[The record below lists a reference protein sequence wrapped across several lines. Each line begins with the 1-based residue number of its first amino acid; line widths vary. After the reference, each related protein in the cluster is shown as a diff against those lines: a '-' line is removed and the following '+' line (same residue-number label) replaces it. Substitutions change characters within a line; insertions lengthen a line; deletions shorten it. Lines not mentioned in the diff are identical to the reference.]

1 MAMPKRYCSAKL
13 TGDLK
18 GLTCT
23 RDAVAFVTYFQ
34 DGCGGKYACLHHLQR
49 VIEDVA
55 SDPTVG
61 SRAALKFKPL
71 GALADKI
78 EKRQHRRRNGGK

>member
-1 MAMPKRYCSAKL
+1 MAKHYCNARL

-23 RDAVAFVTYFQ
+23 RDAAAFVTYFQ
-34 DGCGGKYACLHHLQR
+34 DGSGGKYACLHHLQR

-55 SDPTVG
+55 SKPTVG
-61 SRAALKFKPL
+61 TNAALTFKPL
-71 GALADKI
+71 GTLADKI
-78 EKRQHRRRNGGK
+78 EKRRNRRSAD